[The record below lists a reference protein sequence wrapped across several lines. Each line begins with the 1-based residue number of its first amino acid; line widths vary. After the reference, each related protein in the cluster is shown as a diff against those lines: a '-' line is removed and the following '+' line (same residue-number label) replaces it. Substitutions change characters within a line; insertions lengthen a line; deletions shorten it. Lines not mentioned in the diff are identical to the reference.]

1 MPDSGR
7 GRVWRA
13 EALDRLAPL
22 VAEVEPKRATLGWF
36 DIDRLLG
43 EREGTNAGSPPFRW
57 SARFARRSIGLP
69 ALQELAAATA
79 DNRKMTPVGAVT
91 LVVDRLVAVGR
102 EGWADRDDATV
113 EDWLCSIGEGGRAA
127 VTRDAVTW
135 VTACRTQVRWP
146 PHDVR
151 ASRDGSWYATI
162 RTDVLSV
169 RARIDLGPARAPGVI
184 ESGVPHPRTPLA
196 LGYIALVRAIDA
208 GVLPDTVTALHLP
221 SGDRTQVIP
230 TDELLGVVL
239 DLCASAI
246 GAWAVEQQSS

>member
-7 GRVWRA
+7 GRAWRA

-36 DIDRLLG
+36 EIQHLLG
-43 EREGTNAGSPPFRW
+43 ERGDGNAASPPFRW

-79 DNRKMTPVGAVT
+79 DHRKMTPVEAVT
-91 LVVDRLVAVGR
+91 LVVDRLVGAGR
-102 EGWADRDDATV
+102 EGWAEREDASI

-127 VTRDAVTW
+127 ATRDAVTW
-135 VTACRTQVRWP
+135 VTACRTQIRWP

-151 ASRDGSWYATI
+151 AARDGSWFATI
-162 RTDVLSV
+162 RKDVLAL

-184 ESGVPHPRTPLA
+184 EASLPHPWTSLA
-196 LGYIALVRAIDA
+196 LGYLALVRSIDV
-208 GVLPDTVTALHLP
+208 GVLPDSVTALHLP
-221 SGDRTQVIP
+221 SGDRTQVVP
-230 TDELLGVVL
+230 TDELLGEVL
-239 DLCASAI
+239 DLCAGAI
-246 GAWAVEQQSS
+246 SAWADQQQSG